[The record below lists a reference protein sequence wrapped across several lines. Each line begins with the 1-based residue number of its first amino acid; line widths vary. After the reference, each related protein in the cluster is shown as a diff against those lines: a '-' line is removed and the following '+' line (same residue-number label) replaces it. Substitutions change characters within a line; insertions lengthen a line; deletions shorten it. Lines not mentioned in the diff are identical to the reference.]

1 MKVRQVTPLNVTAE
15 EFCNALGLP
24 RRADLMMQLRD
35 LKLVKFFKVGNK
47 HLYPRTYIDKIQNM
61 LLEGKIQIRTDKGEY
76 YVTMK

>member
-35 LKLVKFFKVGNK
+35 LKLVKFLEIGNK
-47 HLYPRTYIDKIQNM
+47 HLYPRTYIQNM